1 MTNIIPTLPSEPQY
15 SAMANQRST
24 LHSAPHSSMANQR
37 STLNSAPQSETSE
50 LSQSKKKQQRNQ
62 IKMKLVVNA
71 QPVTVPLA
79 TTAKKNE
86 VVIIIAV
93 AKQINVKMCIIV
105 YSR

>member
-1 MTNIIPTLPSEPQY
+1 
-15 SAMANQRST
+15 
-24 LHSAPHSSMANQR
+24 
-37 STLNSAPQSETSE
+37 
-50 LSQSKKKQQRNQ
+50 
-62 IKMKLVVNA
+62 MKLVVNA

-79 TTAKKNE
+79 NTAKKNE

>member
-1 MTNIIPTLPSEPQY
+1 
-15 SAMANQRST
+15 
-24 LHSAPHSSMANQR
+24 
-37 STLNSAPQSETSE
+37 
-50 LSQSKKKQQRNQ
+50 
-62 IKMKLVVNA
+62 MKRVVNA

-79 TTAKKNE
+79 TAAKKNA

>member
-1 MTNIIPTLPSEPQY
+1 
-15 SAMANQRST
+15 MANQRSI
-24 LHSAPHSSMANQR
+24 
-37 STLNSAPQSETSE
+37 LNSAPQSETSE

>member
-1 MTNIIPTLPSEPQY
+1 
-15 SAMANQRST
+15 
-24 LHSAPHSSMANQR
+24 MANQR